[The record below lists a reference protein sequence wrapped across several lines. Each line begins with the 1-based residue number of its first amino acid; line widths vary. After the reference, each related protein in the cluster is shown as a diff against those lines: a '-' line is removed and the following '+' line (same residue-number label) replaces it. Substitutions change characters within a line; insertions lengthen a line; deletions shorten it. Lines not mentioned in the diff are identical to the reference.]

1 MSAGMVVVR
10 GHAVVPGEPDE
21 VHLALSVTA
30 VESRADAALTEAA
43 RLSEE
48 LQALLTEMDVPR
60 ASRTTAG
67 VSVQEEWER
76 REGELIQ
83 RGYRASNRIV
93 VRLEAFDKVGR
104 LMNAAVGRAKA
115 RIEGPWWRIRLENPA
130 RTEACRQAV
139 ADARRKAEA
148 YATALGMRL
157 GAVVS
162 VVEPGTDQQP
172 RGDAA
177 PMRARTL
184 TAAAAPEVSIEP
196 GQLDVPATVD
206 VTFAL
211 EL

>member
-1 MSAGMVVVR
+1 MSAGTVVVR

-30 VESRADAALTEAA
+30 VESRADAALAEAA

-48 LQALLTEMDVPR
+48 LFSLLSELDVPR
-60 ASRTTAG
+60 QSRSTAG

-76 REGELIQ
+76 REGELIH

-93 VRLEAFDKVGR
+93 VRLEAFDTIGR
-104 LMNAAVGRAKA
+104 LMNAAVARAKA
-115 RIEGPWWRIRLENPA
+115 RVEGPWWRIRLENPA
-130 RTEACRQAV
+130 RVEACRQAV
-139 ADARRKAEA
+139 SDARRKAEA

-162 VVEPGTDQQP
+162 VIEPGTDQP
-172 RGDAA
+172 RSEAPRPRMMAA
-177 PMRARTL
+177 G
-184 TAAAAPEVSIEP
+184 AAPEVPVEP

>member
-10 GHAVVPGEPDE
+10 GHAVVAGEPDE
-21 VHLALSVTA
+21 LHLALSISA
-30 VESRADAALTEAA
+30 VESRADAALAEAA
-43 RLSEE
+43 RLSAE
-48 LQALLTEMDVPR
+48 LDSLLSELEVPKAAR
-60 ASRTTAG
+60 STSG

-76 REGELIQ
+76 REGELVH

-93 VRLEAFDKVGR
+93 VRLDAFEKVGR
-104 LMNAAVGRAKA
+104 LMNAAVSRARA
-115 RIEGPWWRIRLENPA
+115 RVDGPWWRIRMENPA

-139 ADARRKAEA
+139 TDARRKAEA

-162 VVEPGTDQQP
+162 VIEPGTNQQP
-172 RGDAA
+172 RVDAA
-177 PMRARTL
+177 AMRPRAM
-184 TAAAAPEVSIEP
+184 TAAAQPEMPVEP